1 MIVIVYII
9 KPVSVPE
16 YNDQS
21 DCNDDD
27 DDYNGTNAER
37 CQDNHRLIY
46 IVSTKLNVLRHQTL
60 TSSKSVLSNNIISNA
75 ILPSH

>member
-1 MIVIVYII
+1 MIVIVYVI

-46 IVSTKLNVLRHQTL
+46 KVSPRSTTLRGQTL
-60 TSSKSVLSNNIISNA
+60 TSM
-75 ILPSH
+75 